1 MPDIEITDN
10 PAESRWELHADG
22 KLAVFSTYHD
32 TVVSRAGHDGKRR
45 TFVHT
50 ETQDGFEGK
59 GLASQLVRAELE
71 DAQARGLEINPVC
84 PFVRGWLDRH
94 PDFVVPRAQSDGVS
108 SGPEE
113 APGGDHAGDQG

>member
-1 MPDIEITDN
+1 MTTIREN
-10 PAESRWELHADG
+10 PAEERWELLVDG
-22 KLAVFSTYHD
+22 ELAVFSTYHD
-32 TVVSRAGHDGKRR
+32 HDNRR

-71 DAQARGLEINPVC
+71 DARARGLEINPVC

-94 PDFVVPRAQSDGVS
+94 PEFGVS
-108 SGPEE
+108 SRPEE
-113 APGGDHAGDQG
+113 APGGDHAGNEG